1 LERGGEARLL
11 HNPGRRRL
19 CRSVDAGAP
28 VSLPDF
34 LKSRGYPE
42 FADGE
47 LIFPLHLSC
56 TECRGKLVGS
66 ERVFQTCG
74 HHRFRRGVVVPPGRH
89 PDGRRP

>member
-1 LERGGEARLL
+1 
-11 HNPGRRRL
+11 
-19 CRSVDAGAP
+19 

-47 LIFPLHLSC
+47 LIFPLPVD
-56 TECRGKLVGS
+56 CRVCHSRLEVDD
-66 ERVFQTCG
+66 RVFKSCPE
-74 HHRFRRGVVVPPGRH
+74 HRFRRGVVVPPGRH